1 MLSFNECKK
10 ILNRNG
16 REYSEQQIELIA
28 QYLWELAKLE
38 VRTLEK
44 IDFYEDSSY
53 NESGKL

>member
-16 REYSEQQIELIA
+16 RQYTEHQIELIA

-53 NESGKL
+53 NESCKQ